1 MKRLLWKSPK
11 NKALIEFWNA
21 RSPRERQLLI
31 VASFSIIVA
40 SGWKLVLEP
49 LIDARTELAKGLPAL
64 HANVAQAKE
73 LAVLLSRSSNTGV
86 DPSSLT
92 EAIVVE
98 SLGRHGLQAEDINP
112 GPDRWTLKL
121 KPAPASN
128 IAAWSSYA
136 AGALGLRVQS
146 ARLEADKSPGMVRAT
161 MLLDTDSH

>member
-11 NKALIEFWNA
+11 NKALSEFWMA
-21 RSPRERQLLI
+21 RSPRERQMLV
-31 VASFSIIVA
+31 VASLTIIVA

-64 HANVAQAKE
+64 HANVVHAKE
-73 LAVLLSRSSNTGV
+73 LAVVLSRSSNTSV

-98 SLGRHGLQAEDINP
+98 SLRRHGLQAEEINP
-112 GPDRWTLKL
+112 GPARWKIKL
-121 KPAPASN
+121 KPAPAST

-136 AGALGLRVQS
+136 VGSLGLRVQS
-146 ARLEADKSPGMVRAT
+146 ARLEADKSPGMVHAT
-161 MLLDTDSH
+161 MLLDTDTQ